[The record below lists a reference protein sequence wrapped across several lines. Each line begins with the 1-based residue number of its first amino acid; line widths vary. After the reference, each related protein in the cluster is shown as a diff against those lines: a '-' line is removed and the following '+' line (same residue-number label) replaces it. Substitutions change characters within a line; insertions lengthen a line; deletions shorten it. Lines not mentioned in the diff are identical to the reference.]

1 MSRANDVKS
10 VFCSHFF
17 INIVVLHGNC
27 YYLLN
32 FPLNFCLVTLLN
44 IFILFVTTLEMQAIT
59 INCGKMFGT
68 TVLTTLHNAW
78 AVVRRIDYMEFTNVF
93 C

>member
-1 MSRANDVKS
+1 
-10 VFCSHFF
+10 
-17 INIVVLHGNC
+17 
-27 YYLLN
+27 
-32 FPLNFCLVTLLN
+32 LVTLLN

-59 INCGKMFGT
+59 TNCGKMFGT